1 MQHATDLHTGKVVAA
16 ENAHWWRAYV
26 CPRPGC
32 GGQVYLPRTFLK
44 QSPHFRHYPGEGT
57 KECDEYY
64 PNAGG
69 GGNVVPIADRIED
82 DPSELGL
89 LLVQVDESWALGI
102 RLPEIPDAQF
112 GDSSLKELRDAF
124 VEVSAGPGV
133 STSVS
138 ALDLRPGIGVAR
150 VDITPSTQTFRTQA
164 TGTWPASINK
174 NIWSLE
180 CKGLDARG
188 VLFRLRGGEW
198 TRLLSGSGVYP
209 EETLLL
215 IADVRHS
222 PPDSIVSASHP
233 LVSTATI
240 AWAIWEVCVSDQPSP
255 PEQAWLA
262 RLGHDLIPQPWR
274 IELVT
279 PPRAIGEHGEPVFW
293 IGDTVVLLVHA
304 SRYAAQAQATY
315 KFGTNCYFSAI
326 TVSDDRQAYVA
337 IDLRQLGYTWFSIS
351 GERTASVKL
360 SVHFRTTDSKSL
372 KSLQQTPRLRIW
384 IGEVALE
391 PWQNTVNN
399 VLVARNALPDVR
411 VELGTECARA
421 QARAWVRGKQRI
433 SSGLDSLGTARFI
446 QEFLSTASRIEIDA
460 GNFGQIVLTP
470 AIAAN
475 SAARRIDVVH
485 RLRLYDQ
492 ILRSSGPG
500 DVMHRVESATTSRFI
515 KEIDNAVLIR
525 ERLAQRRCRETGGSS
540 K

>member
-1 MQHATDLHTGKVVAA
+1 MQHAADLHTGKVVAA

-44 QSPHFRHYPGEGT
+44 QIPHFRHYPGEGT

-64 PNAGG
+64 PNTGG
-69 GGNVVPIADRIED
+69 SGNVVPIAGRIED

-102 RLPEIPDAQF
+102 RLPEIPDAQL
-112 GDSSLKELRDAF
+112 GGSSLKDLRDAF
-124 VEVSAGPGV
+124 VEVSAGAGV

-138 ALDLRPGIGVAR
+138 ALDLRPGIGIAR
-150 VDITPSTQTFRTQA
+150 VDITPSTQTFRTRA
-164 TGTWPASINK
+164 TGTWPASIDK
-174 NIWSLE
+174 NIWNLE
-180 CKGLDARG
+180 CKGLDVKG

-198 TRLLSGSGVYP
+198 TRLLAGSGVYP

-222 PPDSIVSASHP
+222 PPDSIASARHP
-233 LVSTATI
+233 LLSPATVE
-240 AWAIWEVCVSDQPSP
+240 WGIWQVCVSDQPSRE
-255 PEQAWLA
+255 EQAWLA
-262 RLGHDLIPQPWR
+262 RLGHDLIPRPWR
-274 IELVT
+274 VELVT
-279 PPRAIGEHGEPVFW
+279 PPRTIGEHGEPVFW

-304 SRYAAQAQATY
+304 PRHAAQAQATY
-315 KFGTNCYFSAI
+315 KFGTNCYFNAI

-337 IDLRQLGYTWFSIS
+337 IDLRQLGSTWFSIS
-351 GERTASVKL
+351 GERTASLEL
-360 SVHFRTTDSKSL
+360 SVRFRPTDSKSL

-384 IGEVALE
+384 IGEVAFE
-391 PWQNTVNN
+391 PWQNTINDVR
-399 VLVARNALPDVR
+399 LARNALPDVR

-421 QARAWVRGKQRI
+421 QARAWERGKQRI
-433 SSGLDSLGTARFI
+433 SSGLDSLGAARFI
-446 QEFLSTASRIEIDA
+446 QEFLPTASRIEIDA

-470 AIAAN
+470 ATAAN
-475 SAARRIDVVH
+475 SAARGMDVVH
-485 RLRLYDQ
+485 RLRLYER
-492 ILRSSGPG
+492 ILRSSGPR
-500 DVMHRVESATTSRFI
+500 DVTHRKEATTTTRPV

-525 ERLAQRRCRETGGSS
+525 ERLAQRRCREAGGSS